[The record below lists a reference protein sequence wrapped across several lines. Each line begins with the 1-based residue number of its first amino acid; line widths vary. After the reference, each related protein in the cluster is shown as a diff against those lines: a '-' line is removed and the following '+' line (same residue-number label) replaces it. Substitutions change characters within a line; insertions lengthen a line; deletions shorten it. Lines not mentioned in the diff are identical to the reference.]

1 MHIYRL
7 NNCVGE
13 LIGLSILTSDNLQ
26 GILRELNN
34 IKSLEIKN
42 IKGAVESTDDL
53 SSFLSDCQKKI
64 LYLDR
69 AIQYYQGFL
78 DAWKAFSSGD
88 NVEDDDPIQRTTW
101 VVHDG
106 IVTIAIRRPSSKYAT
121 TIRFSKELG
130 QEMVDFILE
139 FIDDKGFVRRSDI
152 LSRFEEKIINTTS
165 YNSTSAGQVVYAL
178 TLLLLKE
185 KVLASSE
192 HNKREYVRGLVEEVN
207 W

>member
-1 MHIYRL
+1 MI
-7 NNCVGE
+7 NNE
-13 LIGLSILTSDNLQ
+13 NLL
-26 GILRELNN
+26 GILKELNN
-34 IKSLEIKN
+34 IKSAEVKS
-42 IKGAVESTDDL
+42 IKGAVENTNDL
-53 SSFLSDCQKKI
+53 STFLSDCQKKI

-78 DAWKAFSSGD
+78 DAWKAYSSGEK
-88 NVEDDDPIQRTTW
+88 VEEDDPIQRTTW

-106 IVTIAIRRPSSKYAT
+106 IITIAIRRPSSKYAT
-121 TIRFSKELG
+121 TIRFSKVLG
-130 QEMVDFILE
+130 QEMVDFILS

-152 LSRFEEKIINTTS
+152 LSRFETMIIENTS

-185 KVLASSE
+185 GVLSWSE
-192 HNKREYVRGLVEEVN
+192 HNKREYVRGVNKVVN

>member
-1 MHIYRL
+1 M
-7 NNCVGE
+7 NNLENNKLQDV
-13 LIGLSILTSDNLQ
+13 LI
-26 GILRELNN
+26 ELNN
-34 IKSLEIKN
+34 IKSMEVKN
-42 IKGAVESTDDL
+42 IKGAVENANDL

-78 DAWKAFSSGD
+78 DAWKSYSNG
-88 NVEDDDPIQRTTW
+88 ERIEEDDPIQRTTW

-130 QEMVDFILE
+130 QEMVDFILK
-139 FIDDKGFVRRSDI
+139 FIDDKSFVRRSDI
-152 LSRFEEKIINTTS
+152 LSSFEDKIIENTS

-178 TLLLLKE
+178 TLVLLKE
-185 KVLASSE
+185 GVLSSSE
-192 HNKREYVRGLVEEVN
+192 HNKREYVRGINNKIN

>member
-1 MHIYRL
+1 MSVIS
-7 NNCVGE
+7 N
-13 LIGLSILTSDNLQ
+13 DNLQ

-34 IKSLEIKN
+34 IKSAEVKN
-42 IKGAVESTDDL
+42 IKGAVENTTDL
-53 SSFLSDCQKKI
+53 STFLSDCQKKI

-78 DAWKAFSSGD
+78 DAWKAYSSGEK
-88 NVEDDDPIQRTTW
+88 VEDDDPIQRTTW
-101 VVHDG
+101 VVHES

-121 TIRFSKELG
+121 TIRFSQELG
-130 QEMVDFILE
+130 QEMVDFILN
-139 FIDDKGFVRRSDI
+139 FIDEKGFVRRSDI
-152 LSRFEEKIINTTS
+152 LSRFEDKIIETTS

-185 KVLASSE
+185 GVLSWSE
-192 HNKREYVRGLVEEVN
+192 HNKREYVRGINTTVS